1 MGIDVLLARLEILHR
16 ALVLQYIPL
25 SLNILVLLSIDL
37 DIVSEV
43 HKNHM
48 HCNNII
54 QTWRKRASTFVLFSA
69 SKVVASQYCFIVASV
84 F

>member
-1 MGIDVLLARLEILHR
+1 MCIDVLLARLEILHR

-48 HCNNII
+48 HCNAYHAITYNTDLEEEREHFCSI
-54 QTWRKRASTFVLFSA
+54 FSE
-69 SKVVASQYCFIVASV
+69 
-84 F
+84 